1 MFTLKHGQLLL
12 LVERDLIV
20 VISGQ
25 PWMLKGSRCVV
36 SLRGWVGT
44 KVQEEVFGERRE
56 IGWEFPLDGLG
67 FYVL

>member
-1 MFTLKHGQLLL
+1 MDAEGQ
-12 LVERDLIV
+12 
-20 VISGQ
+20 
-25 PWMLKGSRCVV
+25 
-36 SLRGWVGT
+36 SLRRISARVGGT